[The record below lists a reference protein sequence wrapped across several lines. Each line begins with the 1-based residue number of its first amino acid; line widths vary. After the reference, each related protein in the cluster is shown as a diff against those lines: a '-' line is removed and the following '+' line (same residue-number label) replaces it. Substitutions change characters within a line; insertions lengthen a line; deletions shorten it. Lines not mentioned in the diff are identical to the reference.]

1 MSRARTRACVLHV
14 SNLAAGSSESWDQES
29 SAAFVLLK
37 PPQNGGVS
45 STRRNFKL

>member
-37 PPQNGGVS
+37 TPPK
-45 STRRNFKL
+45 RRSFLHEKKL